1 MIRKWFCW
9 QPTIMCACEVL
20 NFFYINPSCLACFC
34 QVSADQIIRACL
46 ELWRSARIYDSSVLE
61 AVLPR
66 RQWSQLAG
74 KEKSWEETRSI
85 EGGSDTDTVWFNC
98 VLVTCQTLDPIHNNT
113 HTAWYMSSTQWIPY
127 IHFVVHAIHTGTY
140 TREILAL
147 LQNSRFLFLR
157 FWLQTYVTFTF
168 QKCST
173 LIFSVLSYPPT
184 FFLPT
189 LNNRGW
195 RFHSGNGNGQK
206 WLMCSMQCP
215 LQNKER
221 PQNAHVSASWK
232 EVS

>member
-20 NFFYINPSCLACFC
+20 NFFSKNPSCLACFC

-127 IHFVVHAIHTGTY
+127 IHFVVHAIHTVVHIPGKY
-140 TREILAL
+140 WPCYKIRGFCSCDFDCRHMSL
-147 LQNSRFLFLR
+147 SLFKKAP
-157 FWLQTYVTFTF
+157 FYF
-168 QKCST
+168 
-173 LIFSVLSYPPT
+173 FSVLRYPPT

-195 RFHSGNGNGQK
+195 RFHSGNGQK
-206 WLMCSMQCP
+206 WLVCSMQSP